1 MNLDDDRPDASSE
14 PVVVE
19 CYFAAPPAKVF
30 AAWTDPKRIVKWFGP
45 APNSLLS
52 ATIDLRPG
60 GTWRFLT
67 SQDAAKSV
75 GYEGEYLDVQPGVRL
90 VFTWSRV
97 ITHANGER
105 DAMLHAEI
113 EVNFAA
119 KGGGTNLRLIHT
131 VKRPEDLSPGIGDNW
146 RRTFTTLAALFA
158 ETTDQP

>member
-1 MNLDDDRPDASSE
+1 MNFGHDGADIDNE

-19 CYFAAPPAKVF
+19 CYFAASPAKVF

-75 GYEGEYLDVQPGVRL
+75 GYEGEYLDVRPGERL

-97 ITHANGER
+97 VTHANGER
-105 DAMLHAEI
+105 ESTLHAEI

-119 KGGGTNLRLIHT
+119 KGGGTDLRLIHT
-131 VKRPEDLSPGIGDNW
+131 VKRPKDLRPSIGDNW

-158 ETTDQP
+158 ETADRS

>member
-1 MNLDDDRPDASSE
+1 MNFGDERTGIGSE

-30 AAWTDPKRIVKWFGP
+30 QAWTDPKRIVKWFGP

-60 GTWRFLT
+60 GSWRFLT
-67 SQDAAKSV
+67 SKDAAKSV
-75 GYEGEYLDVQPGVRL
+75 GYEGEYLDVQPGTRL

-97 ITHANGER
+97 VIHANGER
-105 DAMLHAEI
+105 EATLHAEI
-113 EVNFAA
+113 EVNFTA
-119 KGGGTNLRLIHT
+119 KGGGTDLRLVHT
-131 VKRPEDLSPGIGDNW
+131 VKQPEDLSPSIGDNW

-158 ETTDQP
+158 EAARRP